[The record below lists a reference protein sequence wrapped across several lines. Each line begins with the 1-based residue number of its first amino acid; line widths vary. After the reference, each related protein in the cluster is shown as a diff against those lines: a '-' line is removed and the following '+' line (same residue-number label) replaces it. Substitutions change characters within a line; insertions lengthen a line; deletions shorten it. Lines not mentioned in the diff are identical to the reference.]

1 MVQGLDSHDL
11 SRLYQSAGDLHVFL
25 TGCRITTGMI
35 VNEENPGCRFLN
47 GGPKDLSGM
56 YQGGREGSL
65 RYPYDSQDTV
75 FAIQQ
80 HTPEAFLLQA
90 MDKRL
95 EMAKDLK
102 AGAKGLSWKQGYFLK
117 AA

>member
-1 MVQGLDSHDL
+1 MQSTDCLPLEDNQGLLPLRSRKICSL
-11 SRLYQSAGDLHVFL
+11 SAPWAHPGNMW
-25 TGCRITTGMI
+25 TGYIG
-35 VNEENPGCRFLN
+35 EN
-47 GGPKDLSGM
+47 KWVAK
-56 YQGGREGSL
+56 
-65 RYPYDSQDTV
+65 YDSQDTV